1 MNKFL
6 LCLIIYESLTII
18 QCFPQKA
25 TINEQNVE
33 CTENNFNILWPDYEN
48 SQFYYICTE
57 NGTQLQQNSCQNSQK
72 FNFYLQKCVHDSE
85 WIMVPN
91 PEDIYILTTNEKY
104 CNNGSGFWVDVENE
118 NQYFLCIDEY
128 TAVRMKCKANE
139 ILDLETK
146 SCMIMGESL
155 DESNLFAPSCLAD
168 ELNLL
173 WPDPISLEHFYR
185 CTNLGQSVRQT
196 CPENQ
201 LFEFRIQM
209 CFPITHT
216 TPTLLQRAPNCTVEQ
231 LDLRWADTWNDRN
244 YFTCRTIG
252 EFILHQCPFDQ
263 MFYFPL
269 QMCVINPNPPTTQM
283 TTLRTTQ
290 LGETTMRHP
299 LDPLECNYEDLHLL
313 WPVINDEHGFFVCVG
328 LGQPEKRSCPQVM
341 VFVFQIQTCI
351 DDPNFTTRTA
361 ASTTI
366 QI

>member
-6 LCLIIYESLTII
+6 LCLIFYESLSIV

-25 TINEQNVE
+25 TINEQNVK
-33 CTENNFNILWPDYEN
+33 CTENKFNILWADYEN
-48 SQFYYICTE
+48 SQFYYTCTE

-85 WIMVPN
+85 WIMAPD
-91 PEDIYILTTNEKY
+91 PEDIYILTKNEKY

-118 NQYFLCIDEY
+118 NLYFLCIDEN

-155 DESNLFAPSCLAD
+155 DESNLFAPSCTAD

-216 TPTLLQRAPNCTVEQ
+216 TPTLPQRAPNCTVEQ

-252 EFILHQCPFDQ
+252 EFILHHCPFDQ

-269 QMCVINPNPPTTQM
+269 QMCVINPNPPTTQV

-290 LGETTMRHP
+290 PGETTIRHP
-299 LDPLECNYEDLHLL
+299 FDPLECNYEDLHLL

-341 VFVFQIQTCI
+341 IFVFQIQTCI
-351 DDPNFTTRTA
+351 DDPNFTTRTT